1 MAMKGLHDRL
11 TEFGFSEDEAEIYV
25 FLAAMG
31 PTPARLV
38 ARRFDIN
45 RMKAYRTLKDLEE
58 RGYIQRIMGRPIKFV
73 VEPIKNILDEQ
84 LVEARDKLEKMESN
98 KGRIINE
105 FERLSTSESP
115 VSDEPRFRIY
125 QGRQQVYE
133 LLAQMIDRVSSDIS
147 IITTPYD
154 FLRFSLWG
162 IDAMLIN
169 LSSEGKRVRVM
180 TQVNESNIHEIEAI
194 VDYIDI
200 RHIDMPSPVRFVIV
214 DGEEALNTVSMDD
227 SMSMTTMED
236 TGLWTNAE
244 GFSAS
249 MKAFI
254 DSIWNLAP
262 DANMIINS
270 IRTGRKP
277 QEFQTI
283 RSFTEYASTFRSM
296 VKGSRSQIDVI
307 VDRLEDLPISIDEI
321 KEFINKKDTR
331 VLTHV
336 DQSQRENLNRFT
348 DQADVR
354 HNSAESNIT
363 LLIVDRREILLTTI
377 SDITSVQAVW
387 SNLSSYTDSMN
398 LVFNDYWKNATPAEE
413 RFRELNEIE
422 NKYETL
428 EKIKNEL
435 QAQGW
440 RVQMPGNVVG
450 NSGSSYV
457 FDIYAE
463 SADPSNRKLVLY
475 LNSEEDAFNQVFELS
490 TKKTDIGDV
499 IPILASIKPFEEEV
513 NRLASLYSITIV
525 QSNDARRLGKEIASI

>member
-11 TEFGFSEDEAEIYV
+11 TEFGFSKEEAEIYV

-58 RGYIQRIMGRPIKFV
+58 RGFIQRIMGRPIKFV
-73 VEPIKNILDEQ
+73 VEPIKNILDDQ
-84 LVEARDKLEKMESN
+84 LVDVKERLEKMESN
-98 KGRIINE
+98 KSRIISE
-105 FERLSTSESP
+105 FERLSTSDSP
-115 VSDEPRFRIY
+115 TLEEPRFRIY

-133 LLAQMIDRVSSDIS
+133 LLSQMIDRVNSDIS
-147 IITTPYD
+147 IVTTPYD

-169 LSSEGKRVRVM
+169 LSSDGKRVRVM

-194 VDYIDI
+194 VDYIDV

-227 SMSMTTMED
+227 SMSMTTTED

-244 GFSAS
+244 GFSAA

-262 DANMIINS
+262 EANMIINS

-283 RSFTEYASTFRSM
+283 RSFTEYQSTFKSM
-296 VKGSRSQIDVI
+296 IRGSRSQIDII
-307 VDRLEDLPISIDEI
+307 VNRLDDLPISIDEAE
-321 KEFINKKDTR
+321 EFITKKDVR
-331 VLTHV
+331 ILTHI
-336 DQSQRENLNRFT
+336 DQSQKEKINKLAGKT
-348 DQADVR
+348 EVR
-354 HNSAESNIT
+354 HNASESNIT
-363 LLIVDRREILLTTI
+363 LLIVDRRQNLFTTI

-387 SNLSSYTDSMN
+387 SNLSTFTDSMN
-398 LVFNDYWKNATPAEE
+398 LVFNDYWKNAIPSDE
-413 RFRELNEIE
+413 RFRELSDIE
-422 NKYETL
+422 NKYEVM
-428 EKIKNEL
+428 ERIKNEL
-435 QAQGW
+435 QEHGW
-440 RVQMPGNVVG
+440 RVQMPGNVMG
-450 NSGSSYV
+450 KSGSSYV

-463 SADPSNRKLVLY
+463 SVEPENRILVLT
-475 LNSEEDAFNQVFELS
+475 LNSEDDAFNQVFELS
-490 TKKTDIGDV
+490 TKKTDIGEV
-499 IPILASIKPFEEEV
+499 IPVLASVKPFEEEV
-513 NRLASLYSITIV
+513 NRLASLYGITIF
-525 QSNDARRLGKEIASI
+525 QSKNVEKLAKQIAAI